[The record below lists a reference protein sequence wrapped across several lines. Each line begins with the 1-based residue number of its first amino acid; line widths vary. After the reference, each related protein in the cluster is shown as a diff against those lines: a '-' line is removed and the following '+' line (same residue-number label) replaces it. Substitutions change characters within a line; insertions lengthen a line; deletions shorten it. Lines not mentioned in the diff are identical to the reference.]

1 MRRIL
6 KPYTIISASVFIWIG
21 FVGAISFMEAWLKFK
36 ATGVTQ
42 KIGLSIGSLVFNA
55 LNKVELVIAAI
66 IIITILANKNF
77 LKKKYLK
84 SLLLPFSILVFQ
96 SLYLLPVLD
105 ERAQLIITNIPVN
118 QTYDHFL
125 YVFLE
130 LVKILALLIIGIQI
144 LHKNEHTY

>member
-1 MRRIL
+1 MKKLL
-6 KPYTIISASVFIWIG
+6 KPYIISASIFIWIG

-42 KIGLSIGSLVFNA
+42 KIGLAIGSLVFNA
-55 LNKVELVIAAI
+55 LNKVELVIATI
-66 IIITILANKNF
+66 IIIVILNNKTL
-77 LKKKYLK
+77 LKKKLFR

-96 SLYLLPVLD
+96 SFYLLPILD
-105 ERAQLIITNIPVN
+105 ERVQLIITNMPVK

-130 LVKILALLIIGIQI
+130 FIKVLALLIIGIQI
-144 LHKNEHTY
+144 LHKNEYTY